1 MRERPTD
8 FIEED
13 WVLIAGEL
21 VNWAGPP
28 ESVDTKRG
36 VRAYQLVEAIAFDQ
50 DMTLEE
56 LQTRLESVDHELTP
70 PGELD

>member
-1 MRERPTD
+1 MRERPPD

-13 WVLIAGEL
+13 WLLIAEAL

-36 VRAYQLVEAIAFDQ
+36 GRAYQLVEAIAFDQ

-70 PGELD
+70 HGELD